1 MLGEIG
7 SAQLLW
13 GSDWPCTNFDS
24 QADLAALKHVLRD
37 WRPDASDWQAALAIN
52 AQRLY
57 WR

>member
-1 MLGEIG
+1 MLG

-24 QADLAALKHVLRD
+24 QADLAALTHVLRD